1 MIRKLSV
8 LIAFTLFILGCQKDG
23 PGAMLGAKGDEAFT
37 AYEGHF
43 LDALWKVN
51 PDKATGEGY
60 HKYDSLLIIPGDK
73 SREAVL
79 NFVKIQQ
86 DSLSRFEI
94 KDLSESNKMDY
105 QILQNQLEY
114 TNWQITLLK
123 GWQWN
128 PTQYVAISTFAHIL
142 NEHYAPLDK
151 RLRNFYQKMADLPAY
166 YKEAEKQIKDPV
178 PELTNLAIDQL
189 NGGLPI
195 LEKDFAD
202 SLKKT
207 KIPAAE
213 QTKMTDRAK
222 LAADAIRAHVTW
234 LKNIKS
240 TNPRSFRLGKTLYE
254 DKFKFEI
261 QSAYGAQQLYNM
273 AFERKKAVHK
283 EMAKLS
289 RQLWPKYFGKKAMPA
304 DSLDLIAKV
313 LDTLSVTHTTAA
325 NLQSDI
331 EKLIPK
337 LSAFVTQK
345 SLLTLDPTKPL
356 LIRSNPAYFG
366 NVAGAS
372 LSAPGPYDKNGNS
385 YYNIMNLV
393 GMAPEKAES
402 LLREYNNYTLQI
414 LSIHEGIPGHYAQ
427 LVYANKAPSMIKSIF
442 GSGAMV
448 EGWAVY
454 GEEMMLDAGYDPSP
468 EMRLMWYKWH
478 LRSVCNSILDFA
490 VHCNNMTQ
498 EGALKFLTREAFQ
511 QQAEADGKWKRVT
524 LSSVQLDSYYDGYK
538 EIMDLREA
546 YKAKVGADKY
556 KVKEFNEKFLS
567 YGNAPVKLIRG
578 AMLGG
583 K

>member
-8 LIAFTLFILGCQKDG
+8 LIAFTLFIIGCQKEG
-23 PGAMLGAKGDEAFT
+23 PGTMFGAKGDEAFDT
-37 AYEGHF
+37 YKGSF
-43 LDALWKVN
+43 LEALWKVN

-60 HKYDSLLIIPGDK
+60 HKYDSLLTIPGEK
-73 SREAVL
+73 SREALL
-79 NFVKIQQ
+79 NFVKVQQ

-114 TNWQITLLK
+114 TNWQITMLK
-123 GWQWN
+123 AWQWN

-151 RLRNFYQKMADLPAY
+151 RLRNFYQKMADLPTY

-178 PELTNLAIDQL
+178 PEFTALAIDQL
-189 NGGLPI
+189 NGGLSI
-195 LEKDFAD
+195 VEKDFAD
-202 SLKKT
+202 SLKRT

-222 LAADAIRAHVTW
+222 IAADAIRAHVAW

-240 TNPRSFRLGKTLYE
+240 DKSRGFRLGKNLYE
-254 DKFKFEI
+254 DKFKYEI
-261 QSAYGAQQLYNM
+261 QSAYSAQQLFNM
-273 AFERKKAVHK
+273 ASERKKTVHK

-289 RQLWPKYFGKKAMPA
+289 KQLWPKYFGKKAMPA

-313 LDTLSVTHTTAA
+313 MDTLSAAHTTAA
-325 NLQSDI
+325 NLRSDI

-337 LSAFVTQK
+337 LSAFVTEK
-345 SLLTLDPTKPL
+345 NLLMLDPTKPL

-442 GSGAMV
+442 GSSAMV

-454 GEEMMLDAGYDPSP
+454 GEEMMLDAGYDLSP

-490 VHCNNMTQ
+490 VHCNNMTK
-498 EGALKFLTREAFQ
+498 EDALKFLTHEAFQ

-538 EIMDLREA
+538 EIIDLRDA

>member
-60 HKYDSLLIIPGDK
+60 HKYDSLLTIPGDK

-79 NFVKIQQ
+79 NFVKVQQ

-94 KDLSESNKMDY
+94 KDLSETNKMDY

-114 TNWQITLLK
+114 TNWQITVLK
-123 GWQWN
+123 AWQWN

-195 LEKDFAD
+195 IEKDFAD

-207 KIPAAE
+207 KIPVAE
-213 QTKMTDRAK
+213 QTKMTDRAR
-222 LAADAIRAHVTW
+222 LAADAIRAHVAW

-240 TNPRSFRLGKTLYE
+240 TNPRSFRLGKNLYE
-254 DKFKFEI
+254 DKFKYEI

-273 AFERKKAVHK
+273 AFERKKTVHR

-304 DSLDLIAKV
+304 DSLDLIARV
-313 LDTLSVTHTTAA
+313 LDTLSAKHATVDDF
-325 NLQSDI
+325 QPSI
-331 EKLIPK
+331 ERLLPK
-337 LSAFVTQK
+337 LSAFVTEK
-345 SLLTLDPTKPL
+345 NLLTLDPTKPL
-356 LIRSNPAYFG
+356 QVRKNPAYFG

-372 LSAPGPYDKNGNS
+372 LSAPGPYDKNGTS
-385 YYNIMNLV
+385 YYNIMSLA

-490 VHCNNMTQ
+490 VHCNNMTR
-498 EGALKFLTREAFQ
+498 EAALKFLTHEAFQ

>member
-37 AYEGHF
+37 TYEGHF

-51 PDKATGEGY
+51 PDKATSEGY
-60 HKYDSLLIIPGDK
+60 HKYDSLLTIPGEK
-73 SREAVL
+73 SREAIL
-79 NFVKIQQ
+79 NFVKVQQ

-114 TNWQITLLK
+114 TNWQITVLK

-222 LAADAIRAHVTW
+222 LAADAIRAHVAW

-240 TNPRSFRLGKTLYE
+240 ANPRSFRLGKTLYE
-254 DKFKFEI
+254 DKFKYEI

-289 RQLWPKYFGKKAMPA
+289 RQLWPKYFGKQAMPA
-304 DSLDLIAKV
+304 DSLNLIARV
-313 LDTLSVTHTTAA
+313 LDTLSAKHASVDDF
-325 NLQSDI
+325 QPSI
-331 EKLIPK
+331 ERLLPK
-337 LSAFVTQK
+337 LSAFVTEK
-345 SLLTLDPTKPL
+345 NLLTLDPSKPL
-356 LIRSNPAYFG
+356 QVRKNPAYFG

-385 YYNIMNLV
+385 YYNIMSLA
-393 GMAPEKAES
+393 GMAPEKAGS

-427 LVYANKAPSMIKSIF
+427 LVYANKAPSLIKSIF

-478 LRSVCNSILDFA
+478 LRSVCNTILDFA
-490 VHCNNMTQ
+490 VHCNNMTK
-498 EGALKFLTREAFQ
+498 EGALQFLTREAFQ
-511 QQAEADGKWKRVT
+511 QQAEADGKWKRVSV
-524 LSSVQLDSYYDGYK
+524 SSVQLDSYYDGYK
-538 EIMDLREA
+538 EIIDLRDA
-546 YKAKVGADKY
+546 YKAKVGADKF